1 MHTGSKMQ
9 CFFKSAPSMIWFV
22 LLIIIIMILY
32 YHGEARLQ
40 GSLRKPIISEPTLM
54 EEGIG
59 LGPPHIKSCHNHP
72 SRKAS
77 SLELLIHEFKHWQ
90 PNMFSPEMKTIK
102 LITTF
107 LCLWIFMNSNRNY
120 RQNIYIYIYPF
131 CSINKN
137 HTEYLI
143 KIKYI
148 SFLVRPMHMEFF
160 PLEPC

>member
-1 MHTGSKMQ
+1 
-9 CFFKSAPSMIWFV
+9 
-22 LLIIIIMILY
+22 MILY

-77 SLELLIHEFKHWQ
+77 SLELLIHELKHWQ
-90 PNMFSPEMKTIK
+90 PNMCSPEMKAIK

-107 LCLWIFMNSNRNY
+107 LCL
-120 RQNIYIYIYPF
+120 
-131 CSINKN
+131 
-137 HTEYLI
+137 
-143 KIKYI
+143 
-148 SFLVRPMHMEFF
+148 
-160 PLEPC
+160 